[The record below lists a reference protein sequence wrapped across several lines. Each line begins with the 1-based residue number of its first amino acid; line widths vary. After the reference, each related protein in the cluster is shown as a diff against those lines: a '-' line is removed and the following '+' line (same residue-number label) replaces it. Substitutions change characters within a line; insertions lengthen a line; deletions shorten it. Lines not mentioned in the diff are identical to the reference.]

1 MIPIRKKSLHI
12 TPPKG
17 EQQCC
22 GNEFCKATDS
32 VRWSQSIH
40 MGAQRWLCNGCSISV
55 RQDKFCPHCEQIY
68 RQCDRNGFDGKE
80 WVSCVNCTRWTH
92 VECEELNW
100 GKQIRD
106 IQAKIKAGM
115 DVMYLCVE
123 CRILDDELRDDFE
136 DLSYLEETE
145 ECDAYPPPI
154 VESLGNPSEGVE
166 LGGESS
172 LFSSSWQSSSE
183 HEPQYND
190 RSEEGDVP
198 DRSHNRYSQHYH
210 LRGKNLSS
218 KTRGRSVNQQQYDVE
233 GYGGEMKATVKFS
246 GCRGPFADN
255 GGGVGGSREK
265 YHLTHHQDSSNT
277 INSYGSRCGDDY
289 DGDINGYSVHNY
301 PVPKQDGKTSKQR
314 CFKQHRQLPSSRPKS
329 ENRPLAREQ
338 QLQIREEGRELPLFK
353 DSSPLQEE
361 GGGYQCSNTVVGSS
375 KTVDNGHCNSSK
387 GGGSGSSSSSSSAA
401 TNTTAITT
409 APFTSKFCEEEISTI
424 NHYPTTTPQK
434 NGRGEQRRQSHHNDD
449 THHHL
454 QEQQQP
460 QRQRESSV
468 DCVVSKHQSKQQA
481 PCDGIES
488 KNHLTHTGIKR
499 ETMQHS
505 NNKNSNNNNNKRQ
518 RHMQR
523 QEQKQQGI
531 RTTLMSTKKNKV
543 FAFHSRTNLIITRVG
558 REYGAWATIDIVD
571 FPALSRIL
579 IFCYCR
585 PPVLPCASCIKLLIA
600 CILRMLCCCWSCC
613 CCW

>member
-1 MIPIRKKSLHI
+1 M
-12 TPPKG
+12 
-17 EQQCC
+17 
-22 GNEFCKATDS
+22 
-32 VRWSQSIH
+32 RW
-40 MGAQRWLCNGCSISV
+40 R
-55 RQDKFCPHCEQIY
+55 F
-68 RQCDRNGFDGKE
+68 
-80 WVSCVNCTRWTH
+80 
-92 VECEELNW
+92 
-100 GKQIRD
+100 
-106 IQAKIKAGM
+106 
-115 DVMYLCVE
+115 
-123 CRILDDELRDDFE
+123 ILALLD
-136 DLSYLEETE
+136 
-145 ECDAYPPPI
+145 
-154 VESLGNPSEGVE
+154 
-166 LGGESS
+166 
-172 LFSSSWQSSSE
+172 
-183 HEPQYND
+183 
-190 RSEEGDVP
+190 
-198 DRSHNRYSQHYH
+198 
-210 LRGKNLSS
+210 
-218 KTRGRSVNQQQYDVE
+218 
-233 GYGGEMKATVKFS
+233 
-246 GCRGPFADN
+246 
-255 GGGVGGSREK
+255 
-265 YHLTHHQDSSNT
+265 
-277 INSYGSRCGDDY
+277 
-289 DGDINGYSVHNY
+289 
-301 PVPKQDGKTSKQR
+301 
-314 CFKQHRQLPSSRPKS
+314 
-329 ENRPLAREQ
+329 
-338 QLQIREEGRELPLFK
+338 
-353 DSSPLQEE
+353 
-361 GGGYQCSNTVVGSS
+361 
-375 KTVDNGHCNSSK
+375 